1 MTLMR
6 WLAVGTSVNNIK
18 DRRSPYKMVQQH
30 LLPKFGSNPLPEPQA
45 AALLSPPEPSR
56 PPIVKKSWFGRWVP
70 LKRKKKMN
78 PAEEIELSATVAS
91 PVPTVTEFY
100 PQGRWTLTANPFHQK
115 PGPKR
120 AAASVQGE
128 LALDM
133 VKVVRNDLNDSDLE
147 LIAGRLAGS
156 APSPI
161 RSLGASEGSGYL
173 WSRLTTRL
181 FGAGET

>member
-6 WLAVGTSVNNIK
+6 WLAVGTSVNSIK
-18 DRRSPYKMVQQH
+18 DHRSPYKMVQQH
-30 LLPKFGSNPLPEPQA
+30 LLPKFGPNPLPGPQE
-45 AALLSPPEPSR
+45 AALLSPAEPSR
-56 PPIVKKSWFGRWVP
+56 PPGVKKSWFRRWVP

-78 PAEEIELSATVAS
+78 PATEIKLSAMATSPVSTVA
-91 PVPTVTEFY
+91 EFY
-100 PQGRWTLTANPFHQK
+100 PQGRWTANPFHQK

-147 LIAGRLAGS
+147 LIAGRAVGS

-161 RSLGASEGSGYL
+161 RSQGASEGSGYL

>member
-56 PPIVKKSWFGRWVP
+56 PPIVKKSWFGWVP
-70 LKRKKKMN
+70 LKRKKRMN
-78 PAEEIELSATVAS
+78 PVEEIKLSTTVAS

-100 PQGRWTLTANPFHQK
+100 PQGRWTTNPFHQK
-115 PGPKR
+115 PGLKR

-128 LALDM
+128 LALDT

-147 LIAGRLAGS
+147 LIAGRAVGS

-161 RSLGASEGSGYL
+161 RSQGAGEGSGYL